1 MAKSRTPFPLREL
14 ERMFGRME
22 EGVEDATNWWEF
34 EPFTGRETRT
44 IGVDLRDDGDSLV
57 LIADVPGFEREDINL
72 RLTDQRLH
80 ISAEHDTKDET
91 DEDNYIRRE
100 RRHRSLTRT
109 IALPE
114 PVEMDESTATL
125 NHGTLTVTM
134 PKSDPE
140 SLGKSIEIS

>member
-1 MAKSRTPFPLREL
+1 MSKSATPFPLNEL
-14 ERMFGRME
+14 ERMFGRMG
-22 EGVEDATNWWEF
+22 EGVEGGTNWWEL
-34 EPFTGRETRT
+34 EPFTGRQTRA
-44 IGVDLRDDGDSLV
+44 IGVDLRDDGDALV
-57 LIADVPGFEREDINL
+57 LIADVPGFEREDIDL
-72 RLTDQRLH
+72 RLTDQRLR
-80 ISAEHDTKDET
+80 ISAEHDTKEET

-125 NHGTLTVTM
+125 NQGVLTVMM

-140 SLGKSIEIS
+140 SLGKHIEIS